1 MAFSLN
7 PESHEEGEKH
17 VVSMPTSS
25 IVSLVSIQTPYGA
38 VGSSIARIHT
48 VNLPL
53 YRQPI
58 IGDCWIL
65 VWGEG
70 V

>member
-1 MAFSLN
+1 MAFSSN

-17 VVSMPTSS
+17 VVSMPISS
-25 IVSLVSIQTPYGA
+25 IVASVSIQTPYGA
-38 VGSSIARIHT
+38 VSSSIARYTQTI
-48 VNLPL
+48 LPL

-58 IGDCWIL
+58 IGDWWIL